1 MTVRQLMD
9 LLADAPPN
17 AYVLMEADR
26 HLEPAEIVE
35 SDTDVIIRYD
45 DTHFLEEPIVVL
57 RRGENHTRV
66 GD

>member
-9 LLADAPPN
+9 LLADVPPN
-17 AYVLMEADR
+17 AYVMMEEGR

-35 SDTDVIIRYD
+35 NDTDVVIRYD

-57 RRGENHTRV
+57 KRGENRTRV
-66 GD
+66 GG